1 LYVLNGYILVSNCGY
16 NPLSPNYNDNNP
28 FSIYNDNYTGWWYT
42 YPLWKNMK
50 VSWEGLF
57 LIYYG
62 KMCQTINQY
71 TIMVI
76 ECVLR
81 PIQNVR
87 EIYHDHWMIISH
99 TITFISFHIT
109 NLYMNM
115 ANPPAGDGDLSLIS
129 TIQGLQKA
137 EKTTQV
143 SSKRISWMELT

>member
-1 LYVLNGYILVSNCGY
+1 MIIILVGGIPTPSE
-16 NPLSPNYNDNNP
+16 
-28 FSIYNDNYTGWWYT
+28 
-42 YPLWKNMK
+42 KNMK

-87 EIYHDHWMIISH
+87 EIYHDH
-99 TITFISFHIT
+99 
-109 NLYMNM
+109 
-115 ANPPAGDGDLSLIS
+115 
-129 TIQGLQKA
+129 
-137 EKTTQV
+137 
-143 SSKRISWMELT
+143 

>member
-1 LYVLNGYILVSNCGY
+1 
-16 NPLSPNYNDNNP
+16 
-28 FSIYNDNYTGWWYT
+28 
-42 YPLWKNMK
+42 MK

-87 EIYHDHWMIISH
+87 EIYHDH
-99 TITFISFHIT
+99 
-109 NLYMNM
+109 
-115 ANPPAGDGDLSLIS
+115 
-129 TIQGLQKA
+129 
-137 EKTTQV
+137 
-143 SSKRISWMELT
+143 